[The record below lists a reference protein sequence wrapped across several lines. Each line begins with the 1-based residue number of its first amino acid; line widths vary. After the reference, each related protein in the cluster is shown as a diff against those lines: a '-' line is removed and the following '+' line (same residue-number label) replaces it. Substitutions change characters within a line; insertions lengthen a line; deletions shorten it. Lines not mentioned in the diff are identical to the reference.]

1 MRIRD
6 LSVWPVLPALLALL
20 CLTPSPGHAR
30 PLSSAARARL
40 AAGQPTLVIVEF
52 DATATNQAADT
63 ERVRR
68 RLRSDDGAI
77 LALRARGYA
86 ATKAGVAAGVMGP
99 DATQV
104 RDFQHFPLSVWRLNS
119 ANALNRLLAWPG
131 IRAIHENVLL
141 HPVSVSDLPFISQPQ
156 AAAEGATG
164 SGTTIAVI
172 DGGLGTNYLNYPDFG
187 TCTGVNTPAS
197 TCRVVFNW
205 DFYSG
210 TLASTETTHGTNV
223 SAIALGVAPGAR
235 LAMFDVFQG
244 TGATSA
250 DIITALDT
258 IIQDQA
264 TYNIV
269 AVNLSLGDATS
280 NSSPCGGTGQSPFN
294 AAISNTLAAGVDVVV
309 AAGNSGS
316 KTGLADPACVP
327 GVISVGAVYDA
338 SYGTLG
344 WVASADPNQECTDAS
359 AADHV
364 TCFSQSAG
372 YLSLL
377 APGSFVNAPTS
388 AFQESGTSQATPHVS
403 GSVAV
408 LRARYPAESLT
419 ETLRRLQVS
428 GVSDTDSANGLTT
441 PRINLL
447 AAVNQGTA
455 LALSGSGPTTATSG
469 GTSTYSITVTNSG
482 PLDATTVKVTDA
494 LPAGAV
500 FMSASSGCTFT
511 SPDVICTLGTLAA
524 NASVTITITV
534 TWNTSGAVYDLATL
548 AADQANTS
556 SQPTLSFG
564 VSPTVGDAPLPLWAY
579 ALLGLAL
586 ITLVGR
592 RSLGR
597 GTIPR

>member
-30 PLSSAARARL
+30 PLSSAAPARL

-141 HPVSVSDLPFISQPQ
+141 HSVSVSDLPFISQPQ

-534 TWNTSGAVYDLATL
+534 TWNTSGAVYDVATL